1 MSDYAITM
9 HPYCCYINHSKFAA
23 WYFIIVHMYSSNK
36 ECPISFYSGV
46 DKQTSYCNRYTLL
59 LTNTE
64 TVFIILGGGAYIRSS
79 RRVAQNSFNPW
90 TKNFSMRTFCQS
102 GPTFILSPESNKSLK
117 KISRKNGRKM
127 KTCRVITRF
136 HGIFESVFFERR
148 CVSMCKCVCVGG
160 GCVCVCKCVWLC
172 ECMCE
177 CTCKIHQ
184 CMHGADQLFCS
195 LALQVI
201 TLFSAGGAR
210 IKMLK

>member
-117 KISRKNGRKM
+117 NCPGKMDERWRRAVSSRDFMASLKVFSLNEGV
-127 KTCRVITRF
+127 CLSA
-136 HGIFESVFFERR
+136 SV
-148 CVSMCKCVCVGG
+148 CVCGG
-160 GCVCVCKCVWLC
+160 GCGCVCASVSDYVSVCVSVRAKSICACTELISCFAALLCKL
-172 ECMCE
+172 
-177 CTCKIHQ
+177 
-184 CMHGADQLFCS
+184 
-195 LALQVI
+195 
-201 TLFSAGGAR
+201 
-210 IKMLK
+210 

>member
-117 KISRKNGRKM
+117 KIPGKMDERWRRAVSSRDFMASLK
-127 KTCRVITRF
+127 
-136 HGIFESVFFERR
+136 VFSLNEG
-148 CVSMCKCVCVGG
+148 VCLSAS
-160 GCVCVCKCVWLC
+160 VCVCGGGAGVCVQVCLIMWVYVWVYVQNPSVHARSWSVVLQPC
-172 ECMCE
+172 F
-177 CTCKIHQ
+177 
-184 CMHGADQLFCS
+184 AS
-195 LALQVI
+195 YNALQR
-201 TLFSAGGAR
+201 GWR
-210 IKMLK
+210 QN

>member
-1 MSDYAITM
+1 
-9 HPYCCYINHSKFAA
+9 
-23 WYFIIVHMYSSNK
+23 MYSSNK

-117 KISRKNGRKM
+117 KMSRKNGRKM

-160 GCVCVCKCVWLC
+160 ACVCASVSDYVSVCVSVRAKSISACTELISCFAALLC
-172 ECMCE
+172 
-177 CTCKIHQ
+177 K
-184 CMHGADQLFCS
+184 L
-195 LALQVI
+195 
-201 TLFSAGGAR
+201 
-210 IKMLK
+210 

>member
-117 KISRKNGRKM
+117 NCPGKMDERWRRAVSSRDFMASLKVFSLNEGV
-127 KTCRVITRF
+127 CLCA
-136 HGIFESVFFERR
+136 SVCVWGGGACVCASVSDYVSV
-148 CVSMCKCVCVGG
+148 CVSVRAKSISACTELISCFAALLCK
-160 GCVCVCKCVWLC
+160 L
-172 ECMCE
+172 
-177 CTCKIHQ
+177 
-184 CMHGADQLFCS
+184 
-195 LALQVI
+195 
-201 TLFSAGGAR
+201 
-210 IKMLK
+210 